1 MHGTTELR
9 ERVVGG
15 ESEKQKDR
23 ERERA
28 SVSERVF
35 VVANDHLLRLFHRS
49 AKRVDRDLTERT
61 LFCSRVVDT
70 VKRTAWHLHADLGE
84 DLLQLRNI
92 IVIVNVLVPYPY
104 PYRPRF
110 V

>member
-15 ESEKQKDR
+15 ERARDR
-23 ERERA
+23 NIGRGRA

-70 VKRTAWHLHADLGE
+70 VERTAWHLHADLGE